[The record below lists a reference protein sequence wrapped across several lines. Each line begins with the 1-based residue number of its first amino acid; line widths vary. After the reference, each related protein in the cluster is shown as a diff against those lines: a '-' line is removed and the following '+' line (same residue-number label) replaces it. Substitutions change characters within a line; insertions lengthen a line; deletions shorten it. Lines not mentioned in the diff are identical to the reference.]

1 MNELLQPTKII
12 RTQRKSL
19 SLIIN
24 NRGELIVRAPLFYKD
39 SVIFDF
45 INKKSNWIIAKR
57 TQMINEK
64 TYPLEIKSGE
74 KFTILGR
81 EYEIYIT
88 TVKSVKIK
96 DNQILIPI
104 NNSKQKL
111 ILFLKRSLK
120 NIVTSKITYWLNW
133 YNFNVSNISISSAKT
148 NWGSCSSSNRLHF
161 TYKLMLCPEAIID
174 YIIVHE
180 LVHTVIKNHST
191 NFWRNVKK
199 LYPSYKNCERW
210 LKENRSI
217 VELI

>member
-24 NRGELIVRAPLFYKD
+24 NKGELIVRAPLTYKD

-45 INKKSNWIIAKR
+45 INKKANWIITKR
-57 TQMINEK
+57 TQIINEK
-64 TYPLEIKSGE
+64 THPLEIKSGE
-74 KFTILGR
+74 KLTILDQ
-81 EYEIYIT
+81 EYEISVT

-96 DNQILIPI
+96 DNQILIP
-104 NNSKQKL
+104 NQNSKKKL
-111 ILFLKRSLK
+111 IMFLKRSLK
-120 NIVTSKITYWLNW
+120 KIIIEKVNYWLSL
-133 YNFNVSNISISSAKT
+133 YNFNVANISISSAKT

-174 YIIVHE
+174 YIVVHE

-199 LYPSYKNCERW
+199 LYPNYKNCERW
-210 LKENRSI
+210 LKENRLI